1 MDRSTAFS
9 LVDADVHNYPNALAD
24 LMPFLSARW
33 QAYAKRLGLQ
43 LPGVSIY
50 PKVFAA
56 AARRDL
62 CPHQGARLSDSHLT
76 GHVSACVPG
85 DDIRMERTGE
95 VVVCPWHG
103 WEFEVQTGRSL
114 CDPQKT
120 RVRSYV
126 TRVEHG
132 RVFVEMD

>member
-1 MDRSTAFS
+1 MRSID
-9 LVDADVHNYPNALAD
+9 LGALANFAEGKPERVTASD
-24 LMPFLSARW
+24 RALLVVRRGDAV
-33 QAYAKRLGLQ
+33 YAL
-43 LPGVSIY
+43 
-50 PKVFAA
+50 
-56 AARRDL
+56 RDL
-62 CPHQGARLSDSHLT
+62 CSHQGARLSDGHLT
-76 GHVSACVPG
+76 GHVPACVPG

-103 WEFEVQTGRSL
+103 WEFDVQTGRSL

>member
-1 MDRSTAFS
+1 
-9 LVDADVHNYPNALAD
+9 
-24 LMPFLSARW
+24 
-33 QAYAKRLGLQ
+33 
-43 LPGVSIY
+43 
-50 PKVFAA
+50 
-56 AARRDL
+56 
-62 CPHQGARLSDSHLT
+62 
-76 GHVSACVPG
+76 
-85 DDIRMERTGE
+85 MERTGE

-103 WEFEVQTGRSL
+103 WEFDVQTGRSL

>member
-1 MDRSTAFS
+1 MSSID
-9 LVDADVHNYPNALAD
+9 LGALANFTEGKPERVTASD
-24 LMPFLSARW
+24 RAMLVVRRGDDV
-33 QAYAKRLGLQ
+33 YAL
-43 LPGVSIY
+43 
-50 PKVFAA
+50 
-56 AARRDL
+56 RDL
-62 CPHQGARLSDSHLT
+62 CPHQ
-76 GHVSACVPG
+76 G

-103 WEFEVQTGRSL
+103 WEFNVQTGRSL